1 MDMVLSLQQA
11 GQQIMV
17 AEAQRTEALQM
28 LQSLQASNKKQA
40 DMLQRQKAA
49 INQSPELVQIQQLEE
64 AIQQS
69 REVG

>member
-1 MDMVLSLQQA
+1 MDMVLSLQA

-28 LQSLQASNKKQA
+28 LRSLQASNKKQA